1 MGEAC
6 PLQAREIKIEKRK
19 VHLMRTNNTR
29 NFTSA
34 TKKVLVGTLFA
45 AAALVGAVKAQEL
58 VKGTFTLNA
67 ETHFGSTILPA
78 GHYTVSVAPV
88 TALAAS
94 GTRVLVFVRPDGK
107 PGPVASILA
116 MASQEACET
125 PSGLTL
131 ASESTGLVARSL
143 CLGKQG
149 LSIEFDTPRA
159 GEVAKIKA
167 AVPSQQ

>member
-6 PLQAREIKIEKRK
+6 PSHVREIKIEGKRK

-34 TKKVLVGTLFA
+34 AKKLIVGTVLA
-45 AAALVGAVKAQEL
+45 AVALVGAVKAQEL
-58 VKGTFTLNA
+58 VKGTFTLTA

-88 TALAAS
+88 TALTAS

-116 MASQEACET
+116 MASQESCET

-149 LSIEFDTPRA
+149 LAIDFDAPRR
-159 GEVAKIKA
+159 
-167 AVPSQQ
+167 